1 MKKLLGALLSLCLI
15 SSVGV
20 AQDAK
25 SSTKAKNASAT
36 SRKPIFRAT
45 AEQIKQ
51 AQSLIKQRGFYSG
64 AQTGKLDTDTRTGL
78 KKYQE
83 VEGLKVTGT
92 LNKGTLEKM
101 AITLTDKQKA
111 L

>member
-1 MKKLLGALLSLCLI
+1 MKKLLGALLSLCLL

-20 AQDAK
+20 AQNANSSAK
-25 SSTKAKNASAT
+25 VKNASAT
-36 SRKPIFRAT
+36 NRKGVFRAT

-51 AQSLIKQRGFYSG
+51 AQSIIKQRGFYAG
-64 AQTGKLDTDTRTGL
+64 TQTGKLDTETRTGL

-92 LNKGTLEKM
+92 LNKDTLEKM

>member
-1 MKKLLGALLSLCLI
+1 MKKLLGALLTLCLL

-20 AQDAK
+20 AQNVNSSAK
-25 SSTKAKNASAT
+25 VKNANAT
-36 SRKPIFRAT
+36 NRKAVFRAT

-51 AQSLIKQRGFYSG
+51 AQSIIKQRGFYAG
-64 AQTGKLDTDTRTGL
+64 TQTGKLDTDTRTGL

-92 LNKGTLEKM
+92 LNKDTLEKM

-111 L
+111 M